1 MTAKDTGHAPR
12 GLERALT
19 ALKRVVGMPNYEAYL
34 EHLRTRHPE
43 CPLPTERE
51 YFDEYLKGK
60 YGGGFS
66 RCC

>member
-1 MTAKDTGHAPR
+1 MPSR
-12 GLERALT
+12 GTRVAGRGRALLT

-34 EHLRTRHPE
+34 EHLRAHHPE
-43 CPLPTERE
+43 CPLPSERE
-51 YFDEYLKGK
+51 YFDEFLKAK

>member
-1 MTAKDTGHAPR
+1 MMGGDVGRRTWDVGR
-12 GLERALT
+12 VVT
-19 ALKRVVGMPNYEAYL
+19 ALKRIIGMPNYEAYL
-34 EHLRTRHPE
+34 EHLRTHHPE